1 MLTTLEKLLGLMI
14 VVLALASIA
23 IVFIPDGFLHLV

>member
-14 VVLALASIA
+14 VILALASIV

>member
-14 VVLALASIA
+14 VVLALASIVIA
-23 IVFIPDGFLHLV
+23 FIPDGFLHLV

>member
-1 MLTTLEKLLGLMI
+1 MLTALEKLLGLMI
-14 VVLALASIA
+14 VVLAFASII

>member
-14 VVLALASIA
+14 VVLALASITIA
-23 IVFIPDGFLHLV
+23 FIPDGFLHLV

>member
-14 VVLALASIA
+14 VILALASIA
-23 IVFIPDGFLHLV
+23 IAFIPDGFLHLV